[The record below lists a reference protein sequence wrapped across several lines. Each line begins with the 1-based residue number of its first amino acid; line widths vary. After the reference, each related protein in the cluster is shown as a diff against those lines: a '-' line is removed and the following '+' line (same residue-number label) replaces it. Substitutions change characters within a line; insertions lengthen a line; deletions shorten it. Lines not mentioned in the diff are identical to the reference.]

1 MNSDFVE
8 KFKKLKLTGEHT
20 LYSQEKKR
28 KHDLALVDFLQEILR
43 SNEMTET
50 EEIGFAYWNISDS
63 FAMIRDSEN
72 LYKNH
77 SEFADFLKDKPSK
90 YLFWLVC
97 DATQRFTH
105 ELGGFGEFWWDCY
118 KNALS
123 KNADINGIE
132 AITFECHNAALSVV
146 SVLKTP
152 VFYLELAK
160 SNFRS
165 FLEATE
171 ASDNHIFYKTFY
183 YALCLKAFG
192 SAERD
197 VFELGMQL
205 LPWLKSEKPQNDFL
219 VGEWKMLNGQKSKY
233 DLARVAVNRAV
244 NALIDTCQKEPA
256 RELYNE
262 ARAFGLSQN
271 AYIEK
276 RISDG

>member
-1 MNSDFVE
+1 MNYEFIE
-8 KFKKLKLTGEHT
+8 NFNKLKLMGERT
-20 LYSQEKKR
+20 TYSREKKR
-28 KHDLALVDFLQEILR
+28 KHDLAVIDFLQAALR
-43 SNEMTET
+43 SNELEGT

-63 FAMIRDSEN
+63 FAMLRDSGS

-77 SEFADFLKDKPSK
+77 CEFADFLKDKPSK

-105 ELGGFGEFWWDCY
+105 ELGGFADFWWDCY

-123 KNADINGIE
+123 KNAGMSGIE
-132 AITFECHNAALSVV
+132 EITFKCHDAALSVTPAV
-146 SVLKTP
+146 KTP
-152 VFYLELAK
+152 ACYLELAK
-160 SNFRS
+160 NNFRS
-165 FLEATE
+165 FLEANE
-171 ASDNHIFYKTFY
+171 ASDNYIFYETFY
-183 YALCLKAFG
+183 YALCLRAFG

-205 LPWLKSEKPQNDFL
+205 LPWLKSDKTQNDFL
-219 VGEWKMLNGQKSKY
+219 VGEWKMLNGQRSKY

-262 ARAFGLSQN
+262 ARAYGLTEN

-276 RISDG
+276 RI

>member
-1 MNSDFVE
+1 MPE
-8 KFKKLKLTGEHT
+8 G
-20 LYSQEKKR
+20 
-28 KHDLALVDFLQEILR
+28 
-43 SNEMTET
+43 
-50 EEIGFAYWNISDS
+50 
-63 FAMIRDSEN
+63 
-72 LYKNH
+72 
-77 SEFADFLKDKPSK
+77 
-90 YLFWLVC
+90 
-97 DATQRFTH
+97 
-105 ELGGFGEFWWDCY
+105 
-118 KNALS
+118 
-123 KNADINGIE
+123 
-132 AITFECHNAALSVV
+132 
-146 SVLKTP
+146 
-152 VFYLELAK
+152 
-160 SNFRS
+160 
-165 FLEATE
+165 
-171 ASDNHIFYKTFY
+171 
-183 YALCLKAFG
+183 FG